1 MISTIKKLIEGLLLL
16 FFSLFDRYLKKV
28 LQFAENFKSQTSS
41 TRNRWEEADK
51 LCYSLATLA
60 EQSPVASFVIVEL
73 K

>member
-1 MISTIKKLIEGLLLL
+1 MMIYMIVQRVML
-16 FFSLFDRYLKKV
+16 FFSLSIDRYLKKV

-60 EQSPVASFVIVEL
+60 EQLPVAPSVVVDL
-73 K
+73 